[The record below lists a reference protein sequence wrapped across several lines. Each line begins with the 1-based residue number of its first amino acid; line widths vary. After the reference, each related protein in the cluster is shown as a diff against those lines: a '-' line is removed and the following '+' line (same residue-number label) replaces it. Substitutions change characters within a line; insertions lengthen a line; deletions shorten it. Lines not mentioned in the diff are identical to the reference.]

1 MITPG
6 MKNCPYCAEEILA
19 DAVRCK
25 HCRSWLSGNPLQNE
39 WYRSRHGM
47 ISGVCTGLSEQ
58 FHILGDPD
66 PAGVCAEPFPGWR
79 RFCGLRGARV
89 HHAQTAGEG
98 VTGLYT
104 AQFFSS

>member
-1 MITPG
+1 MTTPG

-47 ISGVCTGLSEQ
+47 IAGVCLGLSEQ
-58 FHILGDPD
+58 FHISVTLLRLGFVLSLFLGGAGFVAYVVLAVVMPKR
-66 PAGVCAEPFPGWR
+66 PAKE
-79 RFCGLRGARV
+79 
-89 HHAQTAGEG
+89 
-98 VTGLYT
+98 
-104 AQFFSS
+104 